1 MDDHNEPMLPESR
14 SSALFTSPSASTVH
28 DRTGTTRQWGRMAVI
43 FSIGLVLALIALEF
57 ISLTGQ
63 SFAILFVAIVIG
75 EAASPIVNF
84 LAKVMPRGMAVA
96 LIFLAFIG
104 AVAGLGYYLAPQ
116 ISSQTTELIE
126 QLPAVIDEATD
137 AVDDAVDDAPVS
149 GNGDDVLSGIQSNF
163 GNFTTMLVSVPMT
176 IFNSLAQIVIMS
188 FMAAYWMITRRAV
201 REFLESLV
209 PGDAKQTLRQILI
222 ELSETVGGYVRGTG
236 IGALLVGTI
245 VYVGLSFMG
254 VNYPLVMA
262 IFAAFGE
269 LIPILGPNLAA
280 IPAII
285 VAFLESWQ
293 LALAVVVFYLILQQ
307 VESNIFVPLIMKNQA
322 NIPPLLVIISVSFGG
337 AIAGIL
343 GAIVAIP
350 AAGALRVIILRVVAP
365 AIRRWTGADSEP
377 LLKP

>member
-1 MDDHNEPMLPESR
+1 
-14 SSALFTSPSASTVH
+14 
-28 DRTGTTRQWGRMAVI
+28 
-43 FSIGLVLALIALEF
+43 
-57 ISLTGQ
+57 
-63 SFAILFVAIVIG
+63 
-75 EAASPIVNF
+75 
-84 LAKVMPRGMAVA
+84 
-96 LIFLAFIG
+96 
-104 AVAGLGYYLAPQ
+104 
-116 ISSQTTELIE
+116 
-126 QLPAVIDEATD
+126 
-137 AVDDAVDDAPVS
+137 
-149 GNGDDVLSGIQSNF
+149 
-163 GNFTTMLVSVPMT
+163 
-176 IFNSLAQIVIMS
+176 
-188 FMAAYWMITRRAV
+188 
-201 REFLESLV
+201 
-209 PGDAKQTLRQILI
+209 
-222 ELSETVGGYVRGTG
+222 
-236 IGALLVGTI
+236 
-245 VYVGLSFMG
+245 MG

-307 VESNIFVPLIMKNQA
+307 LESNIFVPIIMKNQA